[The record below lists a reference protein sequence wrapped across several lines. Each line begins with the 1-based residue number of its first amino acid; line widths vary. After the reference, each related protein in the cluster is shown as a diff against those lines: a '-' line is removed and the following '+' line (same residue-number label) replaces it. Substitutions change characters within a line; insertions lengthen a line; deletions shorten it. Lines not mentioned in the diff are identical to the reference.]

1 MSVQSA
7 PPANARSIYILLIV
21 LGLVAAVTAAATIG
35 VIVYNYVTRI
45 ELREPPPAPEA
56 EGAHAALPSWIARI

>member
-7 PPANARSIYILLIV
+7 PAANARSVYILVIV
-21 LGLVAAVTAAATIG
+21 LGLVAAVTAASTIG

-56 EGAHAALPSWIARI
+56 EGAHAALPSWITRI